1 MDHCAT
7 SDLLAMPDFDA
18 PDAWEVEAMNKRY
31 KEGYKVYSGIEISGK
46 EPSGP
51 DFIIAQN
58 ENEGITVLKQKDYAK
73 LKGIP
78 FTENGYDINYNI
90 AEQMA
95 CIIGREN
102 LLQKHFY
109 NDIDGIRGD
118 LSKYGIDY
126 DDLLNLS
133 KKFQNTNHFSLD
145 YYDRLPKG
153 EKGEEFK
160 TVYQNIMAQ
169 GFISR
174 RCQEL
179 GIVDYQELND
189 DQRKIELQRLDEFE
203 QFKICDSSV
212 LEDIRSQLQPKS
224 IVDTEVSHNQRK
236 SILERIRS
244 QFQPKNILQVVK
256 NFFAKKTK
264 RLPER
269 TLRFDE
275 KSNLEVDSTAD
286 TLKPWDLGNWGI
298 DVEQFRQESYQI
310 TQDTLEIPEN
320 SIQNDVQIDQ
330 SFQEI

>member
-1 MDHCAT
+1 
-7 SDLLAMPDFDA
+7 
-18 PDAWEVEAMNKRY
+18 
-31 KEGYKVYSGIEISGK
+31 
-46 EPSGP
+46 
-51 DFIIAQN
+51 
-58 ENEGITVLKQKDYAK
+58 
-73 LKGIP
+73 
-78 FTENGYDINYNI
+78 
-90 AEQMA
+90 
-95 CIIGREN
+95 
-102 LLQKHFY
+102 
-109 NDIDGIRGD
+109 
-118 LSKYGIDY
+118 
-126 DDLLNLS
+126 
-133 KKFQNTNHFSLD
+133 
-145 YYDRLPKG
+145 
-153 EKGEEFK
+153 
-160 TVYQNIMAQ
+160 MAQ